1 MAITKVSRGLLS
13 TGIVDNSNA
22 TAITI
27 DSSEKVGIGNASPEQ
42 ILHIKDTSNP
52 GTTTGSVII
61 EGQRDGTAN
70 LLELRA
76 RDNSSP
82 SSALP
87 NAQGGIIRCTGFD
100 GTDFEELAS
109 IKFQADGQ
117 AVANG
122 DAPGRLVFGTT
133 ADTDG
138 SATERMRIDSSGNVG
153 IGTASPSTP
162 LHAATGSNGSG
173 LVDVAR
179 FQNTGTSVSDGARIQ
194 LTAGTSTSGAGIG
207 CLGVAL
213 NSAHLVFHAG
223 GNTERMR
230 LLSSGGL
237 TFNGDTAAANALDD
251 YEEGT
256 WQPQIKNITSMDLVQ
271 NTTYNWYVKIGRFVS
286 LSAYIKFDAAS
297 SETSAIEIDN
307 LPFATDSATAVA
319 GSMISR
325 YSGTRSSI
333 APYINGTFI
342 SFYKVNNSGSWDQ
355 VAYDEVGQ
363 FETHMSISYFTT

>member
-1 MAITKVSRGLLS
+1 MALTKTPIELS
-13 TGIVDNSNA
+13 STPSIVDGGNA

-251 YEEGT
+251 YEEGSWT
-256 WQPQIKNITSMDLVQ
+256 PT
-271 NTTYNWYVKIGRFVS
+271 S
-286 LSAYIKFDAAS
+286 LSLIH
-297 SETSAIEIDN
+297 I
-307 LPFATDSATAVA
+307 
-319 GSMISR
+319 
-325 YSGTRSSI
+325 
-333 APYINGTFI
+333 
-342 SFYKVNNSGSWDQ
+342 
-355 VAYDEVGQ
+355 
-363 FETHMSISYFTT
+363 